1 MNRTER
7 QSGEL
12 RADLV
17 VYVCL
22 LAIAG
27 LQAALAYSGASF
39 VPMLVLAIV
48 QTLLIVMFLMH
59 LRTERH
65 SLILFVAVF
74 TLFVLATINYGWTD
88 SFRLLHGVPFA
99 K

>member
-1 MNRTER
+1 MNTTER
-7 QSGEL
+7 RSGEL
-12 RADLV
+12 GADLA

-27 LQAALAYSGASF
+27 LQVVLAYRGASF
-39 VPMLVLAIV
+39 VPMLVLAVV
-48 QTLLIVMFLMH
+48 QTLLIVMFFMH
-59 LRTERH
+59 LRAERH
-65 SLILFVAVF
+65 SLIVFVALF

-88 SFRLLHGVPFA
+88 SFRLLDGVPFA